1 MAPTKTINYRLSL
14 FFHLSFIGDKQGSIN
29 DKSIFFIF
37 GLIFAKFEPFLM
49 IFKVPKN
56 IQLFHFENCPKILR
70 KSRKYMTRIFPVK
83 ILKNFSAI
91 LRILQ
96 CRIFIVFLSFIAING
111 LEFLVFRDKSKND
124 KNGSHNRHDACA
136 QNVYDKNQI
145 LFELK

>member
-1 MAPTKTINYRLSL
+1 MIMDRTKTINYRLSL
-14 FFHLSFIGDKQGSIN
+14 FFNLSFIGDKQGSIN

-83 ILKNFSAI
+83 NLKNFSAI

-96 CRIFIVFLSFIAING
+96 CRIFIVFLSFIAKNG
-111 LEFLVFRDKSKND
+111 LEFLVFRCKSKCD
-124 KNGSHNRHDACA
+124 KNATYSCYQH
-136 QNVYDKNQI
+136 
-145 LFELK
+145 LF